1 MSDKKRKRRDVFAE
15 FASFLL
21 FWMRKRQTECLKVSV
36 FTDPIVYCFFPSLSV
51 LSIMLRTSKSLILLP
66 RFALDVSSVDVL
78 FFQVNSNIL
87 CCFISKR
94 NDSHGSRLML
104 FKRMYIASV
113 CGSLVT
119 HEPVNLTCNRTTQCL
134 TVQETV
140 HGSHESRYV
149 YHADNCR
156 W

>member
-1 MSDKKRKRRDVFAE
+1 
-15 FASFLL
+15 
-21 FWMRKRQTECLKVSV
+21 MRKTECLKVSV
-36 FTDPIVYCFFPSLSV
+36 FTDPIVYCFFFLSV
-51 LSIMLRTSKSLILLP
+51 LSMMLGTSKSP
-66 RFALDVSSVDVL
+66 HFALDVSSVDVL
-78 FFQVNSNIL
+78 FFQVNSNVL
-87 CCFISKR
+87 CCFICKKR

-119 HEPVNLTCNRTTQCL
+119 HELVNLTCNTTTQCL